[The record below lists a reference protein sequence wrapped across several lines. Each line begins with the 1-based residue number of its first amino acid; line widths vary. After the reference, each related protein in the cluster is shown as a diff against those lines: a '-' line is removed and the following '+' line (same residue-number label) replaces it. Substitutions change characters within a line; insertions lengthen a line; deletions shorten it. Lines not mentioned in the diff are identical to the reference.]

1 MMLSRARPLALR
13 TLSRQQRALSAAPQP
28 VYEPHVARTSVQVES
43 RPPTLEKNNR
53 TRRRRPD
60 ISKPPATPPPRRR
73 NSSAAHPSTKTQVP
87 QQKIDENGGLMEYS
101 VVYTDR
107 AMNHMSA
114 PFQEVMNCV
123 EIKFRAP

>member
-1 MMLSRARPLALR
+1 MHQCRIRVRAETALAGYFKTPR
-13 TLSRQQRALSAAPQP
+13 HAAAATPEQLDA
-28 VYEPHVARTSVQVES
+28 V
-43 RPPTLEKNNR
+43 
-53 TRRRRPD
+53 RRRRRD
-60 ISKPPATPPPRRR
+60 ARTAATPPPRRQ
-73 NSSAAHPSTKTQVP
+73 NSSAAHPSAKTQVP

-123 EIKFRAP
+123 EIKFRAPHVVDET

>member
-1 MMLSRARPLALR
+1 M
-13 TLSRQQRALSAAPQP
+13 
-28 VYEPHVARTSVQVES
+28 
-43 RPPTLEKNNR
+43 
-53 TRRRRPD
+53 
-60 ISKPPATPPPRRR
+60 PPPRRQ

-114 PFQEVMNCV
+114 PFQEVMNGV
-123 EIKFRAP
+123 EIKFWAR

>member
-1 MMLSRARPLALR
+1 MLPPR
-13 TLSRQQRALSAAPQP
+13 RQRIA
-28 VYEPHVARTSVQVES
+28 
-43 RPPTLEKNNR
+43 
-53 TRRRRPD
+53 
-60 ISKPPATPPPRRR
+60 ATPPPRRQ
-73 NSSAAHPSTKTQVP
+73 NSSAAHPATKTQVP

-123 EIKFRAP
+123 EIKFRAPHAIDET

>member
-1 MMLSRARPLALR
+1 MHQCRIRVRAETEPAGYFKTTRH
-13 TLSRQQRALSAAPQP
+13 AA
-28 VYEPHVARTSVQVES
+28 A
-43 RPPTLEKNNR
+43 
-53 TRRRRPD
+53 
-60 ISKPPATPPPRRR
+60 ATPELLYGT
-73 NSSAAHPSTKTQVP
+73 AHPSTKTQVP

-123 EIKFRAP
+123 EINFGHPTSCET

>member
-1 MMLSRARPLALR
+1 MLLSRARPALR
-13 TLSRQQRALSAAPQP
+13 NVARQQRMLSAAPQP
-28 VYEPHVARTSVQVES
+28 VYEPHV
-43 RPPTLEKNNR
+43 
-53 TRRRRPD
+53 
-60 ISKPPATPPPRRR
+60 
-73 NSSAAHPSTKTQVP
+73 VP

-123 EIKFRAP
+123 EIKFRTPHVVDET

>member
-1 MMLSRARPLALR
+1 MLLSRARPALR
-13 TLSRQQRALSAAPQP
+13 NVARQQRMLSAAPQP
-28 VYEPHVARTSVQVES
+28 VYEPHVACTSVES
-43 RPPTLEKNNR
+43 ACAP
-53 TRRRRPD
+53 RRHWPD
-60 ISKPPATPPPRRR
+60 ISKPPATPPPRRQ
-73 NSSAAHPSTKTQVP
+73 NSSAAHPSTTTQVP

-114 PFQEVMNCV
+114 PFQEVMNGV

>member
-1 MMLSRARPLALR
+1 MCFGGDVTPLFAELERLKEETPSWLDIDDVLSHHRGRHYLKKFL
-13 TLSRQQRALSAAPQP
+13 
-28 VYEPHVARTSVQVES
+28 
-43 RPPTLEKNNR
+43 
-53 TRRRRPD
+53 
-60 ISKPPATPPPRRR
+60 
-73 NSSAAHPSTKTQVP
+73 
-87 QQKIDENGGLMEYS
+87 DENGGLMEYS

>member
-1 MMLSRARPLALR
+1 MGASTVDP
-13 TLSRQQRALSAAPQP
+13 AAD
-28 VYEPHVARTSVQVES
+28 AA
-43 RPPTLEKNNR
+43 
-53 TRRRRPD
+53 RRRLD
-60 ISKPPATPPPRRR
+60 ISEPTP
-73 NSSAAHPSTKTQVP
+73 TQVP

>member
-1 MMLSRARPLALR
+1 M
-13 TLSRQQRALSAAPQP
+13 LSAAPQP
-28 VYEPHVARTSVQVES
+28 VYEPHV
-43 RPPTLEKNNR
+43 
-53 TRRRRPD
+53 
-60 ISKPPATPPPRRR
+60 
-73 NSSAAHPSTKTQVP
+73 VP